1 MKREW
6 AGAGQSWSASGPGGT
21 PATRRL
27 AARSHVD
34 RASVAGWRS
43 QKAAMALLPTSHES
57 ETLSPEATILR
68 NEFAEEAL
76 QHLDSMYAA
85 AMRLTRSDA
94 DADDL
99 VQDAFL
105 KAYRFY
111 DHFEPGT
118 NLRAWLLRILTNTFI
133 NKYRRSS
140 RERKVLDGE
149 EAEPVGD
156 GVMSR
161 AAMRALHDPDGDAM
175 RALVTAEIQRALDTL
190 PDEYRLMIVLADV
203 EELSYKEI
211 ADIVGCPIGTVMSRL
226 HRARKQMQA
235 KLIDTAVD
243 MGIVDPKEDTTGE
256 VPVSLDAYRK
266 AREVA
271 G

>member
-1 MKREW
+1 
-6 AGAGQSWSASGPGGT
+6 
-21 PATRRL
+21 
-27 AARSHVD
+27 
-34 RASVAGWRS
+34 
-43 QKAAMALLPTSHES
+43 MALLLDDPNDTSADVAN
-57 ETLSPEATILR
+57 PLR
-68 NEFAEEAL
+68 DEFAQEAL

-85 AMRLTRSDA
+85 AMRLTRSEA

-133 NKYRRSS
+133 NKYRRTT
-140 RERKVLDGE
+140 RERKVLDGQ

-161 AAMRALHDPDGDAM
+161 ASMRALQDPDGDAM
-175 RALVTAEIQRALDTL
+175 RSLVTGEIQKALDEL

-226 HRARKQMQA
+226 HRARKQMQV
-235 KLIDTAVD
+235 KLVTTAVD
-243 MGIVDPKEDTTGE
+243 MGIIDARDDESAGD
-256 VPVSLDAYRK
+256 VPVSLTAYRK
-266 AREVA
+266 AREVV